1 MAIAS
6 WPCSSEVFRRSLAKL
21 GEDRHPIE
29 WYQHSLMG
37 NPGGSKNLDTLN
49 MVF

>member
-21 GEDRHPIE
+21 GEE
-29 WYQHSLMG
+29 WYQHSLMS